1 MLNSVFQ
8 MFFRSNSVCVFKYVF
23 NSVFS
28 QDQTTCVNTRRMTT
42 AFVCTGWMNTLA
54 DRLHVNVNNVTHS
67 EAYITSLYFTCSSLT
82 SVGFGNVSATTSAE
96 KIFSII
102 TMLIGGKPTVLFV
115 YFLWVFV
122 LISRENNLTVRKR
135 SSIHYGRK
143 LKQSRSLFFLN
154 LFSRAMT
161 LGCRGPS
168 RSLQKRNRNRGG

>member
-1 MLNSVFQ
+1 
-8 MFFRSNSVCVFKYVF
+8 MFFRSNSVCVCVCVFKYVF

-28 QDQTTCVNTRRMTT
+28 QDRTTCVNTGRMTT

-102 TMLIGGKPTVLFV
+102 TMLIGGKPTVLF
-115 YFLWVFV
+115 
-122 LISRENNLTVRKR
+122 IC
-135 SSIHYGRK
+135 
-143 LKQSRSLFFLN
+143 LFFVGVCTY
-154 LFSRAMT
+154 FPRKQPYGPRAFFDT
-161 LGCRGPS
+161 LWPQTQTNYEFVFFKFVFTRHDIRVSGS
-168 RSLQKRNRNRGG
+168 V